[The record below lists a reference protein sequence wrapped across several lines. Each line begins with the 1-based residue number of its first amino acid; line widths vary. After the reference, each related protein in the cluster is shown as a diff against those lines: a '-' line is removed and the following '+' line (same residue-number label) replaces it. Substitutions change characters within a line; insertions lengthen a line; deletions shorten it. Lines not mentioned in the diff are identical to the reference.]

1 MKKKIFA
8 KLAIVLFALILTGCS
23 DDNNDKVETQEDFV
37 TQAKKS
43 TDVDAI
49 TDDLMSIIEN
59 EYNSQNTTGRSP
71 QGAQDFL
78 PECVTIT
85 STLTGGN
92 WTTVLDFGTTG
103 CPMPNGNILKGII
116 TITGSTN
123 FAAMSQTINY
133 SFDGF
138 YHNNR
143 LIEGNKYVERVLEN
157 ANGNPQSTIEL
168 DLSVTFPN
176 GEVVSRTGNRIW
188 EWTEGAD
195 TILNPF
201 DNVYLVT
208 GAWVTTFPNNALST
222 EITSALKIKMT
233 CSDIVEGTVSFSTD
247 NNTLVLDYGD
257 GTCDN
262 IATIAINGGAEST
275 IILE

>member
-23 DDNNDKVETQEDFV
+23 DDNNNKIETQEDFV

-59 EYNSQNTTGRSP
+59 EYNSQNTKGRSP

-92 WTTVLDFGTTG
+92 WTTVLDFGTPG

-116 TITGSTN
+116 TITGST
-123 FAAMSQTINY
+123 
-133 SFDGF
+133 
-138 YHNNR
+138 
-143 LIEGNKYVERVLEN
+143 
-157 ANGNPQSTIEL
+157 
-168 DLSVTFPN
+168 
-176 GEVVSRTGNRIW
+176 
-188 EWTEGAD
+188 
-195 TILNPF
+195 
-201 DNVYLVT
+201 
-208 GAWVTTFPNNALST
+208 
-222 EITSALKIKMT
+222 
-233 CSDIVEGTVSFSTD
+233 
-247 NNTLVLDYGD
+247 
-257 GTCDN
+257 
-262 IATIAINGGAEST
+262 
-275 IILE
+275 